1 MDGKN
6 HPTLLWFSTSAGP
19 LLLLGMLFQDCGQFL
34 SKAPSPL
41 PPSQLSSI
49 QTPHAGATSH
59 RLTLQLIEW
68 SLATFHLPLLSHTFL
83 GHPLPIC
90 PLVSTLSSTS
100 LYLQGLLLL
109 QLVNMFILF
118 HLKNKENKK
127 TRSAW
132 DPLDLT
138 SLSLFLLSCEA
149 GISERERLQHV
160 LQVLQCLN

>member
-1 MDGKN
+1 MGKIIPHSCGFQHQLAPYCCLACYFRTAVSSFQKPL
-6 HPTLLWFSTSAGP
+6 HPFHPHSFL
-19 LLLLGMLFQDCGQFL
+19 L
-34 SKAPSPL
+34 SKHH
-41 PPSQLSSI
+41 
-49 QTPHAGATSH
+49 TGATSH

-118 HLKNKENKK
+118 HLKNKENQK